1 MEKEILTAFI
11 SAGASFVGAGI
22 GWIVAYKTVKAQV
35 NQSVKNLAASHR
47 AEIIRRQLDSLE
59 TLWGIFDATSRT
71 GGQGRIIQHRE
82 GNIYLSIP
90 NTKKFIN
97 LIEKT
102 FNGKSGLYF
111 SEICR
116 RKLFDFRNYLL
127 SFINTTPYG
136 VPLITLSSHQF
147 DEFYNK
153 RKKLRHQIR
162 TEMGSL
168 DLRMAKEELDKLSKD
183 NFNK

>member
-11 SAGASFVGAGI
+11 SAGSSFVGAGI
-22 GWIVAYKTVKAQV
+22 GWIVAYKTVKKQV

-47 AEIIRRQLDSLE
+47 AEIIRRQLDALE

-71 GGQGRIIQHRE
+71 GGQGRIIQHKE
-82 GNIYLSIP
+82 GNVYLSVL
-90 NTKKFIN
+90 NTKKFIA

-111 SEICR
+111 SETCR
-116 RKLFDFRNYLL
+116 RKLFDFRSYLL
-127 SFINTTPYG
+127 SFTNAAPAGI
-136 VPLITLSSHQF
+136 PLINLSSHQF

-153 RKKLRHQIR
+153 RKELRLQIR
-162 TEMGSL
+162 KEMGSL
-168 DLRMAKEELDKLSKD
+168 DLKMAEEELDKLSQ
-183 NFNK
+183 

>member
-11 SAGASFVGAGI
+11 SAGSSFVGAGI
-22 GWIVAYKTVKAQV
+22 GWIVAYKTVKKQV

-71 GGQGRIIQHRE
+71 GGQGRIIQHRK
-82 GNIYLSIP
+82 GNIYLSIL

-102 FNGKSGLYF
+102 FNGKSGLYV
-111 SEICR
+111 SETCR
-116 RKLFDFRNYLL
+116 RKLFNFRDYLL
-127 SFINTTPYG
+127 SFTNTQASG
-136 VPLITLSSHQF
+136 MPLISLSSYQF

-153 RKKLRHQIR
+153 RKDLRLQIR
-162 TEMGSL
+162 KEMGSL
-168 DLRMAKEELDKLSKD
+168 DLKMAEEELDNLSK
-183 NFNK
+183 

>member
-1 MEKEILTAFI
+1 MEKEILTALI

-82 GNIYLSIP
+82 GNVYLSIP
-90 NTKKFIN
+90 NTK
-97 LIEKT
+97 
-102 FNGKSGLYF
+102 S
-111 SEICR
+111 
-116 RKLFDFRNYLL
+116 LL
-127 SFINTTPYG
+127 TSLKKPSMVKVDYIFQKYAGGNCSIFGTIYSH
-136 VPLITLSSHQF
+136 LSIQLLM
-147 DEFYNK
+147 EC
-153 RKKLRHQIR
+153 L
-162 TEMGSL
+162 L
-168 DLRMAKEELDKLSKD
+168 LL
-183 NFNK
+183 